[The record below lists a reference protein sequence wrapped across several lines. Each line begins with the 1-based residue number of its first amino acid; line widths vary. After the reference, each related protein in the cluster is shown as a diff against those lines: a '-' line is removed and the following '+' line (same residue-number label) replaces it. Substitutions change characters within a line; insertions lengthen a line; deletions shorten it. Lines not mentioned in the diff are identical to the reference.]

1 MQIENYMKYIGHE
14 KNNSWLLSSEKSIVI
29 ECLGESYALE
39 HLKSIKEGLNGKEL
53 DYILLNH
60 TSPENTGSLKTI
72 LNEYPNV
79 KVIASAAGI
88 KNLTGLLN
96 TEFDYEIAKDEKV
109 LDLGDISLKFLI
121 LPNLPWTDSM
131 ATYCE
136 SKKALFCGSIFSD
149 RENYFNEVIRPYR
162 AYAKT
167 AVERLKALDIKKLL
181 PISGDEILNID
192 ACFDEYSAKEAE
204 DKKPV
209 IFYSSHYGYTA
220 QMAHIIAEEFEDCL
234 CFDADTS
241 NPDEIEEAINNC
253 SCFMVGTNTINRNCA
268 KAVWNLITNMDMV
281 NKKYTPCFVF
291 GSCGWSGEGVYLVER
306 FLKLIRM
313 NVFEKPYLINFKP
326 SDEEIKKLREF
337 TRRFKKFAEENK
349 GE

>member
-1 MQIENYMKYIGHE
+1 MQIENYMKYIGYE
-14 KNNSWLLSSEKSIVI
+14 KNNSWFLSGEKSIVI
-29 ECLGESYALE
+29 ECLDECHAEE
-39 HLKSIKEGLNGKEL
+39 HLKSIKAELNGKEL

-60 TSPENTGSLKTI
+60 TSPDNSGTLKAI
-72 LNEYPNV
+72 LNEYP
-79 KVIASAAGI
+79 KAKIIASAAGI
-88 KNLTGLLN
+88 KNLTCLLN
-96 TEFDYEIAKDEKV
+96 NGFDYEIAKDGKD
-109 LDLGDISLKFLI
+109 LDLGGISLKFLI

-136 SKKALFCGSIFSD
+136 TEKALFCGSIFSD
-149 RENYFNEVIRPYR
+149 KENYFNEVIRPYR

-167 AVERLKALDIKKLL
+167 AITRLKNLDIEKIL
-181 PISGDEILNID
+181 PINGDEILNIN
-192 ACFDEYSAKEAE
+192 ACFEEYAAQETE
-204 DKKPV
+204 DKKAV

-241 NPDEIEEAINNC
+241 DPDEMERAINNC
-253 SCFMVGTNTINRNCA
+253 SCFMVGTNTINRNAA
-268 KAVWNLITNMDMV
+268 KSVWNLITNIDMV
-281 NKKYTPCFVF
+281 NKKYTPCFIF

-326 SDEEIKKLREF
+326 SDDEIEKLREF